1 MDKRNPEP
9 PGSGFFA
16 VYRRIW
22 KGADESWNIPVSP
35 LRDAPALLD
44 EAAVW
49 FSGHWGIPAAEY
61 RESMEQCLRRK
72 SPVPQWYMVRDGGLP
87 ERMYTAP
94 ALSPAIRP

>member
-1 MDKRNPEP
+1 MEHP
-9 PGSGFFA
+9 
-16 VYRRIW
+16 IL
-22 KGADESWNIPVSP
+22 P

-49 FSGHWGIPAAEY
+49 FSGHWGIPAAEALLHALPV
-61 RESMEQCLRRK
+61 LRRK

>member
-1 MDKRNPEP
+1 MEHP
-9 PGSGFFA
+9 
-16 VYRRIW
+16 IL
-22 KGADESWNIPVSP
+22 P

-87 ERMYTAP
+87 ERLYAAP